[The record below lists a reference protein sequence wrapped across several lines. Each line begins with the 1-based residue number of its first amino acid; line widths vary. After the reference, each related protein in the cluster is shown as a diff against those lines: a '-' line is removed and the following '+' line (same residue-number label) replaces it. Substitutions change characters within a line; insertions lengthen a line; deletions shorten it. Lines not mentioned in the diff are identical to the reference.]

1 MNTYLLVHRHPEDY
15 IGTADTA
22 AAWETWFNQL
32 GSHLVDLGNPV
43 FDRTPVGACGTP
55 LPLGGYTL
63 VTADDFAEAV
73 ELANGCPIVEEGG
86 GVEVGLLT
94 AVPGRRHAARTF

>member
-1 MNTYLLVHRHPEDY
+1 MNTYVLVHRHPENY
-15 IGTADTA
+15 TGTAGTA
-22 AAWETWFNQL
+22 AAWETWFKQV

-43 FDRTPVGACGTP
+43 FERTPVGTCGTP

-63 VTADDFAEAV
+63 VTASGLAEAV
-73 ELANGCPIVEEGG
+73 ELAKGCPIVDEGG

-94 AVPGRRHAARTF
+94 PVPGREHPARIF

>member
-15 IGTADTA
+15 IGTAGTA
-22 AAWETWFNQL
+22 AAWDSWFSRL

-43 FDRTPVGACGTP
+43 FERTPVGACGTP

-63 VTADDFAEAV
+63 VTASDFAEAV
-73 ELANGCPIVEEGG
+73 SLAQGCPIIADGG

-94 AVPGRRHAARTF
+94 PVPGREHPSRIF